1 MNLQSILLI
10 AQDAPQSSPFSTLIL
25 IPIMLVIMYFI
36 VIRPQRNEEKRRK
49 EMIESLKKG
58 DSVVTS
64 SGIHGKVVEFKED
77 NKIVILNLGKD
88 SNVVFNSEVILQRK
102 DK

>member
-1 MNLQSILLI
+1 MLNQINFLL
-10 AQDAPQSSPFSTLIL
+10 AEGAGGSSPFSTLIL

-58 DSVVTS
+58 DSIVTT
-64 SGIHGKVVEFKED
+64 GGLHGKIVEFKED
-77 NKIVILNLGKD
+77 NAVVVVNIAKD
-88 SNVVFNSEVILQRK
+88 ANVVFNTDAILK
-102 DK
+102 KK